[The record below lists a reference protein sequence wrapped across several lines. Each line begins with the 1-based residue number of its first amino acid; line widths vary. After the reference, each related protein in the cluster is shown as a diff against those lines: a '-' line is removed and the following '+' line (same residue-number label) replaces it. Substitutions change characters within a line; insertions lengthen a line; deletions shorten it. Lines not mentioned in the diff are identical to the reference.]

1 MLLTKKTDREYGEQN
16 KHILCEQMSPRD
28 WECNWTPSGLELSS
42 SSHSSSPTH
51 TSALSTGKKTSD
63 LSFDGWRNMD
73 LNPPAAHP
81 QRPTPRPNSTK
92 IASTRLTT
100 PSLPTTGKLD

>member
-1 MLLTKKTDREYGEQN
+1 MLLTKKTDREYGKQN
-16 KHILCEQMSPRD
+16 KHILCEQMSSRD

-42 SSHSSSPTH
+42 SSHSYSPTH

-73 LNPPAAHP
+73 LNPL
-81 QRPTPRPNSTK
+81 TGSLSTEWATDREQQH
-92 IASTRLTT
+92 I
-100 PSLPTTGKLD
+100 KL